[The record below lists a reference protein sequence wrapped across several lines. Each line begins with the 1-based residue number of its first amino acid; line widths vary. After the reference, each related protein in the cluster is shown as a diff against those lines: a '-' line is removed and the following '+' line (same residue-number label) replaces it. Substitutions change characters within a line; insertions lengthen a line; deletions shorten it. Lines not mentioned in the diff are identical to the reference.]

1 MRAPTLTSS
10 AEQGC
15 VPALDVAPR
24 LGQKPPSLTE
34 ETLMASPTQK
44 TDKVRK
50 HKMRTCGASR
60 KVAIRRAHRIQSEKV
75 LEIALG
81 EHFALDTVRK

>member
-1 MRAPTLTSS
+1 
-10 AEQGC
+10 
-15 VPALDVAPR
+15 
-24 LGQKPPSLTE
+24 
-34 ETLMASPTQK
+34 MASPTQK